1 MDILIVGAGAVGQV
15 YGRHLA
21 AAGHKVTFFVKPAHA
36 PSLQDGLPLHRLGWL
51 RHRSETWRGY
61 RLISDL
67 PEVAQ
72 QDWDQVWLCMSADA
86 LKSPLTR
93 AVLGAAGR
101 ATVVCLQPG
110 PGSAEL
116 VRARLS
122 MPGQL
127 VRGLITFISY
137 QSPLPGRPGPQGIAY
152 FLSPLAPGLFA
163 GEPERVGAVVD
174 ALRAGG
180 MAARVTA
187 DIDQAAGGAEAFLNP
202 MVAALE
208 CHHWRLG
215 DFAASEAFAIG
226 RQAALEALAI
236 EGVTQGLRVLPFRLL
251 LSGPGS
257 RLLLMLA
264 PRVLPLALEPYL
276 AYHFGK
282 VGLQTRE
289 MLDAWIALGARQGL
303 GVAGLQELRSRL
315 P

>member
-1 MDILIVGAGAVGQV
+1 MEILIVGAGAVGQV

-21 AAGHKVTFFVKPAHA
+21 AAGHNITFFVKPAHA
-36 PSLQDGLPLHRLGWL
+36 PALADGMPLHRLGWL
-51 RHRSETWRGY
+51 RHQSETWRGY

-67 PEVAQ
+67 PEVAR

-86 LKSPLTR
+86 LKAPLTR

-116 VRARLS
+116 VQERLS

-137 QSPLPGRPGPQGIAY
+137 QSPLPGRPGPAGIAY

-163 GEPERVGAVVD
+163 GEPERVAGVVA

-180 MAARVTA
+180 MAARVTP
-187 DIDQAAGGAEAFLNP
+187 DIDLAAGGAEAFLNP

-208 CHHWRLG
+208 CNGWRLG
-215 DFAASEAFAIG
+215 DFAASEAFVLG

-236 EGVTQGLRVLPFRLL
+236 EGVTRGLRLLPFRLL

-257 RLLLMLA
+257 RLLLLLA

-282 VGLQTRE
+282 VGRQTRE
-289 MLDAWIALGARQGL
+289 MLEAWSELGERKGL
-303 GVAGLQELRSRL
+303 PVAGLRQLRSRL